1 MFYKSLGFL
10 YTNYELWPVY
20 KGERINETINIKDS
34 LNFSRSNPENRFK
47 QYEIPL
53 YGTTYHFT
61 FPYPEDED
69 LLNNFIEEIP
79 DDHVDISFQIYDKVI
94 DMSGYWFINDYVVGL
109 WKQIVQTFH
118 VIETPEGVW
127 YLLFRRNTNV
137 WRYSDLLDQA
147 AIIMAKDAL
156 MGLWNNEKLKYKP
169 SKSAPEEEFP
179 ISRDYEMQDPRDKTK
194 RLVIKDNFSIWLR
207 DALLRQMLESWNADP
222 AHTKFQRNTLLQKWQ
237 IEYLKRRER
246 RTVALCP
253 RRCLHEDSLVKMF
266 DGTYREAKFVNEG
279 DILCDNKKVIQK
291 GKNKKDCLKI
301 TLSNWCSFICSKD
314 HRLPLADNYDN
325 EKWRDLNEDNY
336 RRASEISIWEYLA
349 VFNWAAADADQ
360 TSDDYIKWVFYGIQ
374 MGDGDRVHHAVTCPQ
389 EWLRNYLV
397 NKLSPV
403 FDTYTH
409 KDMIKVRG
417 ITKATWTWYAEH
429 NELAKNK
436 YISNEIYGRSSDFK
450 WWILE
455 WLLLTDGYIY
465 VGKPIGNRY
474 WKVELSYN
482 TVSEKLAKGILL
494 LLNDLGID
502 GYIRQ
507 KKFSSNFK
515 SNTNNLCYNVFITHR
530 DSITKIVSNTNLSEK
545 KNYEKLI
552 NRLTVAGEQY
562 TRGHLT
568 NIPLIAFSQTKV
580 VPQRWKRKPYYN
592 WVREARYNFARWKC
606 VNYWLE
612 WWLKYFWHKI
622 VKIEEV
628 WMQSVI
634 DFEVDWDHTFIAEG
648 TVQHNSGKSL
658 LMAIEVLTRMLQ
670 YNHKKWV
677 RPLTILYLSK
687 DTSTYK
693 TVLDYID
700 ATLAQIG
707 FLKSFFH
714 YDSKAA
720 IYYFRD
726 PVTKQVYS
734 QCKFLTAEGK
744 TPWVGSAADWVFID
758 EAMMIK
764 PSVFERIF
772 PIVTHEWA
780 GLTVMSTFY
789 DTLEDGDQVY
799 DRPIKLC
806 NEYEKVSSKILDI
819 DSHILKQYDHF
830 VNNGEYP
837 EESVA
842 GLRFTIDDV
851 DVILWKEKIKEDYS
865 VDQDKYMKELY
876 CRAPKKTTAFNFRPR
891 LCTANYDAKEHKREL
906 ADKDGVK
913 MIPNYFDTIII
924 SYDPARTTD
933 MSALTTIWYSKM
945 RNKVSVIREQQ
956 LNFVDKS
963 SFLTQ
968 AELIKEEF
976 ARAKGHGHN
985 VYFVMDWSHP
995 WVADA
1000 LTWAGIPIFRAYRF
1014 TWGNQARKGNQYFE
1028 RHVPKKLMVE
1038 ALRYLLDNNIVEI
1051 WSTCPLTID
1060 QLDKFVEFVNPS
1072 TNVSTFQWV
1081 QAHDDFVCSLMVWAR
1096 CLYEDF
1102 SFKYWTPQTSS
1113 PVDKPA
1119 YDIVKPQKPII
1130 QSAYWLNFNFLY

>member
-34 LNFSRSNPENRFK
+34 LSFSRNNPENRFK

-61 FPYPEDED
+61 FPTPEDKD
-69 LLNNFIEEIP
+69 LLNNFVEEIP

-118 VIETPEGVW
+118 VIETPEGWW

-194 RLVIKDNFSIWLR
+194 KLTIKDNFSIWLR

-222 AHTKFQRNTLLQKWQ
+222 AHTKFQRNTLLQRWQ

-253 RRCLHEDSLVKMF
+253 RRCLHEDTLITLKDWTSIRAGDLTTDHELL
-266 DGTYREAKFVNEG
+266 DGKSVVRIVRSKQKWYKITTGTRNEIIVSKNHYIPTMENWDEKTDSRDYNEDHYIRIMDLTSPQ
-279 DILCDNKKVIQK
+279 DILNYSLPIYTPSDNA
-291 GKNKKDCLKI
+291 DP
-301 TLSNWCSFICSKD
+301 SS
-314 HRLPLADNYDN
+314 PLAFTLYKTKDKTY
-325 EKWRDLNEDNY
+325 KCP
-336 RRASEISIWEYLA
+336 
-349 VFNWAAADADQ
+349 
-360 TSDDYIKWVFYGIQ
+360 IQ
-374 MGDGDRVHHAVTCPQ
+374 F
-389 EWLRNYLV
+389 
-397 NKLSPV
+397 SPV
-403 FDTYTH
+403 
-409 KDMIKVRG
+409 
-417 ITKATWTWYAEH
+417 
-429 NELAKNK
+429 
-436 YISNEIYGRSSDFK
+436 
-450 WWILE
+450 
-455 WLLLTDGYIY
+455 
-465 VGKPIGNRY
+465 
-474 WKVELSYN
+474 
-482 TVSEKLAKGILL
+482 
-494 LLNDLGID
+494 
-502 GYIRQ
+502 
-507 KKFSSNFK
+507 
-515 SNTNNLCYNVFITHR
+515 
-530 DSITKIVSNTNLSEK
+530 
-545 KNYEKLI
+545 
-552 NRLTVAGEQY
+552 
-562 TRGHLT
+562 
-568 NIPLIAFSQTKV
+568 IA
-580 VPQRWKRKPYYN
+580 
-592 WVREARYNFARWKC
+592 
-606 VNYWLE
+606 
-612 WWLKYFWHKI
+612 
-622 VKIEEV
+622 IEETEEV
-628 WMQSVI
+628 NMI
-634 DFEVDWDHTFIAEG
+634 DIETDDDHTFVANGIIS
-648 TVQHNSGKSL
+648 HNSGKSL

-726 PVTKQVYS
+726 PISKQVYS

-851 DVILWKEKIKEDYS
+851 DVILGKEKIKEDYS

-933 MSALTTIWYSKM
+933 MSALTTIWYSKS

-976 ARAKGHGHN
+976 ARAKWHGHN

-1000 LTWAGIPIFRAYRF
+1000 LTWAGISIFRAYRF

-1102 SFKYWTPQTSS
+1102 SFKYGTPQTSS

>member
-34 LNFSRSNPENRFK
+34 LSFSRANPEDRFK

-118 VIETPEGVW
+118 VIETPEGWW

-147 AIIMAKDAL
+147 TIIMAKDAL

-194 RLVIKDNFSIWLR
+194 TLTIKDNFSIWLR

-222 AHTKFQRNTLLQKWQ
+222 AHIKFQRNTLLQKWQ
-237 IEYLKRRER
+237 IKYLKRREK

-253 RRCLHEDSLVKMF
+253 RRS
-266 DGTYREAKFVNEG
+266 
-279 DILCDNKKVIQK
+279 
-291 GKNKKDCLKI
+291 
-301 TLSNWCSFICSKD
+301 W
-314 HRLPLADNYDN
+314 
-325 EKWRDLNEDNY
+325 
-336 RRASEISIWEYLA
+336 
-349 VFNWAAADADQ
+349 
-360 TSDDYIKWVFYGIQ
+360 
-374 MGDGDRVHHAVTCPQ
+374 
-389 EWLRNYLV
+389 
-397 NKLSPV
+397 
-403 FDTYTH
+403 
-409 KDMIKVRG
+409 
-417 ITKATWTWYAEH
+417 
-429 NELAKNK
+429 
-436 YISNEIYGRSSDFK
+436 
-450 WWILE
+450 
-455 WLLLTDGYIY
+455 
-465 VGKPIGNRY
+465 
-474 WKVELSYN
+474 
-482 TVSEKLAKGILL
+482 
-494 LLNDLGID
+494 
-502 GYIRQ
+502 
-507 KKFSSNFK
+507 
-515 SNTNNLCYNVFITHR
+515 
-530 DSITKIVSNTNLSEK
+530 
-545 KNYEKLI
+545 
-552 NRLTVAGEQY
+552 
-562 TRGHLT
+562 
-568 NIPLIAFSQTKV
+568 
-580 VPQRWKRKPYYN
+580 
-592 WVREARYNFARWKC
+592 
-606 VNYWLE
+606 
-612 WWLKYFWHKI
+612 
-622 VKIEEV
+622 
-628 WMQSVI
+628 
-634 DFEVDWDHTFIAEG
+634 
-648 TVQHNSGKSL
+648 KSL

-726 PVTKQVYS
+726 PITKQVYS

-806 NEYEKVSSKILDI
+806 NEYEKTSSKILDI
-819 DSHILKQYDHF
+819 DSHILKQYDNF

-891 LCTANYDAKEHKREL
+891 LCTANYQTESHKREL
-906 ADKDGVK
+906 ADKDGIKTVS
-913 MIPNYFDTIII
+913 NYFDTIII

-933 MSALTTIWYSKM
+933 MSALTTIWYSKA

-976 ARAKGHGHN
+976 QWAKGHGHN
-985 VYFVMDWSHP
+985 VYFVMDGSHP

-1051 WSTCPLTID
+1051 RSTCPLTID
-1060 QLDKFVEFVNPS
+1060 QLDKFVEFVNPT

-1102 SFKYWTPQTSS
+1102 SFKYGTPQTPS